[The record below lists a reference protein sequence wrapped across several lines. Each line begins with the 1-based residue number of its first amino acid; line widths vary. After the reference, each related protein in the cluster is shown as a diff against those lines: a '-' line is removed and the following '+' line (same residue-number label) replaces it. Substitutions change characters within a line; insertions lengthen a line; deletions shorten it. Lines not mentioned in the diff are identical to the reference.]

1 MLEVVDRPALDRV
14 VVASGFGGSA
24 QWYRNLEANGIAYV
38 TVSGLRARRALPT
51 LLNEED
57 SKSHLTGYGA
67 RHPSAW
73 RHLRGAMAIAQ
84 GEANPDIRIVVLEL
98 GERRQP

>member
-1 MLEVVDRPALDRV
+1 MLEVVDRPAPDRF
-14 VVASGFGGSA
+14 VVASGFGRSA
-24 QWYRNLEANGIAYV
+24 QWYRNLEVNGVAYV
-38 TVSGLRARRALPT
+38 TARGLRARRAVAT

-57 SKSHLTGYGA
+57 SQRHFIDYGA

-84 GEANPDIRIVVLEL
+84 GKANPDMPIIVLDL
-98 GERRQP
+98 AERRQP